1 MTDVWTTASIPAQSG
16 KTYIVTGANS
26 GIGYEAALELAKK
39 GASVVLACRSPERSQ
54 AAADRIRAA
63 APKANLELAPLDL
76 ASLRSVR
83 SFADWF
89 QRTHDRLDVLINNAG
104 VMAIPRQVTED
115 GFEMQLATNHLGH
128 FALTG
133 LLLGRLLASAPSRV
147 VNVSS
152 MVHVM
157 GKFDWDD
164 LQMERR
170 YDKWLSYARSKM
182 ANLLFTYELAR
193 RLQARGAGVI
203 AVACHPG
210 YAATNLQSVGPRLS
224 GSALGKAFMAV
235 GNAVFAQS
243 AAAGAWPTLLAAT
256 GPDVRGGDFY
266 GPAGPMHMTG
276 VPKKHAS
283 HRRSYD
289 KGDAARLWDASVK
302 LTGVTFA
309 ELPAAA
315 ADGVVGQVA

>member
-1 MTDVWTTASIPAQSG
+1 MSDAWTVDSIPDQSG

-26 GIGYEAALELAKK
+26 GIGYEASLQLAKK
-39 GASVVLACRSPERSQ
+39 GAHVVLACRSPERSE

-63 APKANLELAPLDL
+63 APGAKLELAPLDL

-89 QRTHDRLDVLINNAG
+89 QRTHDRLDVLVNNAG

-133 LLLGRLLASAPSRV
+133 LLLGRLLASAPSRI

-152 MVHVM
+152 MVHTI
-157 GKFDWDD
+157 GRFDWDD
-164 LQMERR
+164 LQMERH
-170 YDKWLSYARSKM
+170 YNKWLSYGRSKL
-182 ANLLFTYELAR
+182 ANLLFTYELSR
-193 RLQARGAGVI
+193 RLLARGAKVL

-210 YAATNLQSVGPRLS
+210 YAATNLQAVGPRMT
-224 GSALGKAFMAV
+224 GSVLGKAFMNI
-235 GNAVFAQS
+235 GNSIFAQS
-243 AAAGAWPTLLAAT
+243 AAAGAWPTLRAAT
-256 GPDVRGGDFY
+256 APGVHSGDFY
-266 GPAGPMHMTG
+266 GPAGPMHMMG
-276 VPKKHAS
+276 APMKHAS
-283 HRRSYD
+283 NRRSYSKD
-289 KGDAARLWDASVK
+289 DARRLWDASVK
-302 LTGVTFA
+302 LTGVTYA
-309 ELPAAA
+309 ELPPVD